1 MVNPGK
7 LMARRFFLSSLLT
20 LILSLLVAGCG
31 PKPKVTVAPTFSSA
45 AAETVYIVPFTGALV
60 PETFSE
66 TVFND
71 FVDLLNGRRR
81 ETGVRSF
88 AILKDE
94 VGAVDVGWLAQ
105 QHYISGE
112 IWSYVEETG
121 CCATNIRVKVR
132 AYLTEPGKRVPSVE
146 IFLPMESFFE
156 HDKSTIDRERGRLA
170 RDIARELAVR
180 FTAALSPR
188 R

>member
-1 MVNPGK
+1 MVSLGTRFT
-7 LMARRFFLSSLLT
+7 RRFFLSSLLT
-20 LILSLLVAGCG
+20 LFSSLMVAGCG
-31 PKPKVTVAPTFSSA
+31 PKPKVTVAPAFRSA
-45 AAETVYIVPFTGALV
+45 AAETVYIVPFTAALV
-60 PETFSE
+60 PESFSE

-94 VGAVDVGWLAQ
+94 PGAVDAGWLSQ

-112 IWSYVEETG
+112 IWSYVEESG

-132 AYLTEPGKRVPSVE
+132 ASLTEPGKRAPSVE

-170 RDIARELAVR
+170 RDIARELAAR
-180 FTAALSPR
+180 FAASLAPR